1 MLSGTSEQIP
11 MKRHT
16 SFTAPL
22 MPMSTIGAGII
33 SCGIDWQL
41 VDSPRLP
48 L

>member
-1 MLSGTSEQIP
+1 

-22 MPMSTIGAGII
+22 MPMSTIGIGII

-41 VDSPRLP
+41 VDCPQLP

>member
-16 SFTAPL
+16 FLTAPL

-33 SCGIDWQL
+33 SCGIDPRL
-41 VDSPRLP
+41 VDRARLP